1 MAPGILYISYLG
13 LLVPIRLGISISL
26 LFIAIKANIVSF
38 YQGFDWEAVPGH
50 LLLTVTAVTN
60 AILAVF
66 SLALAAIRDE
76 DKLPPRIRWNCAAC
90 GIIVRVGLLA
100 LTVVTIVVTA
110 EAADAGHF
118 RVSELVLAE
127 VILGLL
133 LYVSSYLKES
143 FPCVL
148 T

>member
-1 MAPGILYISYLG
+1 MAPGILYIPYPG
-13 LLVPIRLGISISL
+13 LIIPVRFTISISL
-26 LFIAIKANIVSF
+26 FFIAIKANVVSF
-38 YQGFDWEAVPGH
+38 YQGFDWEPIPGH
-50 LLLTVTAVTN
+50 LLLTLTAVTN
-60 AILAVF
+60 AILAVI

-90 GIIVRVGLLA
+90 GIIVRVGLLT

-118 RVSELVLAE
+118 RVNELVLAE
-127 VILGLL
+127 VTLGLL
-133 LYVSSYLKES
+133 LYVSSHPKEL
-143 FPCVL
+143 FPWIL